1 MGVVT
6 KTNVENAAVL
16 HFAVMDAARSIA
28 HNVGM
33 ELHQD
38 CVYIIKLKRDVKNVE
53 KEEGFAN
60 MEYRKD
66 NVGHAEMLEGRFMV

>member
-1 MGVVT
+1 MGVVI

-16 HFAVMDAARSIA
+16 HFVVMGAERSIA

-53 KEEGFAN
+53 KEEDFAN

-66 NVGHAEMLEGRFMV
+66 NVVRVEMLEERFTV

>member
-1 MGVVT
+1 MFQVH
-6 KTNVENAAVL
+6 E
-16 HFAVMDAARSIA
+16 R
-28 HNVGM
+28 
-33 ELHQD
+33 

-53 KEEGFAN
+53 KEEDFAN